1 MRITANQLR
10 RIIKEETLRVLTE
23 SPDMDP
29 DLDKLERQI
38 KQHLRNAQNALDIS
52 DHSELANQLGQ
63 YANAWRT
70 YSYDHPEAS
79 YRADM
84 AANTARKLIA
94 TAKNPRTNPEDIY
107 YDINSLA
114 DDVYAYKLELEKSNP

>member
-1 MRITANQLR
+1 MKISLNQLR

-38 KQHLRNAQNALDIS
+38 TDYLRNAQNALDIS

-63 YANAWRT
+63 YANAWRI

-79 YRADM
+79 HRADM
-84 AANTARKLIA
+84 AANTARRLIA
-94 TAKNPRTNPEDIY
+94 AAKNPRTNPEDIY
-107 YDINSLA
+107 YDINGLT
-114 DDVYAYKLELEKSNP
+114 DDVYAYKLELKKSNP